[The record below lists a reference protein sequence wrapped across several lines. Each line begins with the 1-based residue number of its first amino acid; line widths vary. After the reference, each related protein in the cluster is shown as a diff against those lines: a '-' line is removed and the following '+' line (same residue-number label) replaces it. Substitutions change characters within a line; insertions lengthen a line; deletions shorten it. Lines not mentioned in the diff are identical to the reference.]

1 MKKVTGIIAALLIL
15 VLAGCGSVSQAP
27 VSGSEENKAENTT
40 NTPVQIVWWVYSD
53 GEVPEDLDKVLSKAN
68 EISAEK
74 IGVTADM
81 KFLTQEQFDLDMT
94 AGEYYD
100 MTFSCD
106 WCNDF
111 DNNAREGYYYDIT
124 DLAKSV
130 SPQLYEAIDPWWDI
144 GSLNG
149 KIYGVPMLKD
159 LGAEVFFRL
168 NSDYFEGERGMTL
181 PEEMRFEDL
190 EPLLEAWKQDNPDAY
205 PLHMGQ
211 GGLSGMFQVHERI
224 VSDYLVI
231 PYSKAGTPDG
241 TKIIPIWEDEEYM
254 NMLRCMHKWYEEGF
268 INPDAATTTELP
280 YSLLNPVRSG
290 TAWTGYKGW
299 SDPETVGFNVKL
311 VRYIGPNMSRATQQ
325 GSLIAI
331 NAAASEEKVI
341 ACLKYMELLYTDR
354 EFRDTLAYGLE
365 GEHFEYYEGTVLRKD
380 AGSEKYLMDNFVT
393 GPAVSASVVSA
404 SKDNLA
410 DPDQWE
416 KVYEGYK
423 NARISDTK
431 GFSFDQTNVEA
442 EVAALSALMDDR
454 YYELV
459 TGTADPDAT
468 MEELSELM
476 YKTGLQKV
484 IDEAQS
490 QLDEYLEGLN

>member
-1 MKKVTGIIAALLIL
+1 
-15 VLAGCGSVSQAP
+15 
-27 VSGSEENKAENTT
+27 
-40 NTPVQIVWWVYSD
+40 
-53 GEVPEDLDKVLSKAN
+53 
-68 EISAEK
+68 
-74 IGVTADM
+74 
-81 KFLTQEQFDLDMT
+81 
-94 AGEYYD
+94 
-100 MTFSCD
+100 
-106 WCNDF
+106 
-111 DNNAREGYYYDIT
+111 
-124 DLAKSV
+124 
-130 SPQLYEAIDPWWDI
+130 
-144 GSLNG
+144 
-149 KIYGVPMLKD
+149 MLKD
-159 LGAEVFFRL
+159 LGSEVFFRL
-168 NSDYFEGERGMTL
+168 NSDYYEGEKGMTL
-181 PEEMRFEDL
+181 PEEMKFEDL
-190 EPLLEAWKQDNPDAY
+190 EPMLAAWKQDNPDGY
-205 PLHMGQ
+205 PLYMGQ

-224 VSDYLVI
+224 VSDFLVI

-254 NMLRCMHKWYEEGF
+254 NMLRCLHKWYEEGL

-325 GSLIAI
+325 GSLVAI
-331 NAAASEEKVI
+331 NAAAPEEKVE

-365 GEHFEYYEGTVLRKD
+365 GEHFDYYEGTVIRKD

-404 SKDNLA
+404 SKENLA

-431 GFSFDQTNVEA
+431 GFSFDQTSVEA
-442 EVAALSALMDDR
+442 ELAALSALMDDR

-459 TGTADPDAT
+459 TGSVDPDET
-468 MEELSELM
+468 MVELSELM